1 MELSNIV
8 ISKAID
14 HDVVKRSMIDETP
27 PELSEEIIELD
38 LELKRHIAA
47 KLTKSLADGSHSV
60 EVTVVESGKDS
71 PFDMATKLLSVRN
84 ERFVE
89 LTKQLANQ
97 LTQAQRS
104 GSIKAG
110 TAFFLVGSCIIDNEQ
125 KRFVCIIKADP
136 DSGIGKSGK
145 KDKAAKYTYIKEVLM
160 SDSQRL
166 IKIAFLI
173 EDHKLGEDDTKG
185 EIRKTEDFSVV
196 VFDHLMQ
203 KKHDVEASKY
213 FYNGFLRCERANDSA
228 VMTKKFYDAAHA
240 YITGMQ
246 VDASEQF
253 SLRGDLV
260 SHFRS
265 NRTTLDSRSFAMEVL
280 PPAHTD
286 PLVQHCRDRG
296 ITGAITKDTELIKTR
311 LKRRTL
317 KFTSTVTLYA
327 PPEVL
332 RDSVRVKGTEDGWTN
347 IAIKGTIDEK
357 I

>member
-1 MELSNIV
+1 M
-8 ISKAID
+8 
-14 HDVVKRSMIDETP
+14 DETP
-27 PELSEEIIELD
+27 PELSDEIIELD

-60 EVTVVESGKDS
+60 EVTVVDSDKGS
-71 PFDMATKLLSVRN
+71 PFDMATKLLSVKN
-84 ERFVE
+84 ERFVD
-89 LTKQLANQ
+89 LTKQLANE

-136 DSGIGKSGK
+136 DAGIGKSGNNTK
-145 KDKAAKYTYIKEVLM
+145 TKYTYIKEVLM

-166 IKIAFLI
+166 IKIAFFI
-173 EDHKLGEDDTKG
+173 EEHRPSEVDEKSSV
-185 EIRKTEDFSVV
+185 RKTEDFSVV

-213 FYNGFLRCERANDSA
+213 FYSGFLRCERANDSA
-228 VMTKKFYDAAHA
+228 VMTKRFYEAAHA
-240 YITGMQ
+240 YITSMD
-246 VDASEQF
+246 VDATEQF
-253 SLRGDLV
+253 NFRGDLV
-260 SHFRS
+260 SHLRS
-265 NRTTLDSRSFAMEVL
+265 NRETLDSRSFAMEVL
-280 PPAHTD
+280 PPEHTD
-286 PLVQHCRDRG
+286 RFVQHCRALG
-296 ITGAITKDTELIKTR
+296 ITGAITKNTELIMTR

-327 PPEVL
+327 PPEIL
-332 RDSVRVKGTEDGWTN
+332 KDSVKIIDTVDGWTN
-347 IAIKGTIDEK
+347 IAIKGTIVEK